1 MGYIIIRMP
10 DGSYAKIP
18 AGRAPLPPDPPDDP
32 KDPPPPTGDWVT
44 RPELEEEV
52 ERLTQTDQ
60 DLQEQ
65 IDELREGRQED
76 RQRID
81 DLSEQVESITDQ
93 IEDIVGDVSGSVIER
108 VEVLEDKK
116 LLIAI
121 RETSTTPVTG
131 VTYQARYKGGKIQP
145 GYLTVLSADGSKPA
159 LTLDGTPIQGS
170 IDESGLI
177 TLNLPP
183 SDQVTFVFSAEVS
196 FLEMPRDAFQQHFVT
211 ELERKTQ
218 LILDVDRINRD
229 LEIQEITPSALSA
242 ASIGETVY
250 LSFAYK
256 DSPKL
261 SHFVVEVHDPVTG
274 QWVPYDG
281 ASGVVTK

>member
-18 AGRAPLPPDPPDDP
+18 AERAPDPPP
-32 KDPPPPTGDWVT
+32 PPPPPPPPTGDWVT
-44 RPELEEEV
+44 RPEFEEEV
-52 ERLTQTDQ
+52 SRLQQTDQ
-60 DLQEQ
+60 ELQEQ
-65 IDELREGRQED
+65 IDQLKED
-76 RQRID
+76 REVLDHRID
-81 DLSEQVESITDQ
+81 EIVEQVGSITDQ
-93 IEDIVGDVSGSVIER
+93 IQDIVGDVSGDVIDR
-108 VEVLEDKK
+108 VQVLEDKR
-116 LLIAI
+116 LIIAI
-121 RETSTTPVTG
+121 RETTTAPVTG

-145 GYLTVLSADGSKPA
+145 GYLTVLNADGSKPA
-159 LTLDGTPIQGS
+159 FTPDGTPVHGS
-170 IDESGLI
+170 ISENGVI
-177 TLNLPP
+177 TLNHPP
-183 SDQVTFVFSAEVS
+183 NAPVTFVFSAEVS

-218 LILDVDRINRD
+218 LILDVDRIDRE

-242 ASIGETVY
+242 TSIGDNVY
-250 LSFAYK
+250 LTFAYK

-261 SHFVVEVHDPVTG
+261 SHFIIEVHDPVTG

>member
-183 SDQVTFVFSAEVS
+183 SDRVTFVFSAEVS

>member
-18 AGRAPLPPDPPDDP
+18 AGSAPPPEDPPDDP

-81 DLSEQVESITDQ
+81 DLSDQVDSITDQ
-93 IEDIVGDVSGSVIER
+93 IQDIVGDISGDVIER

-116 LLIAI
+116 LVIAI
-121 RETSTTPVTG
+121 REVSAAPVTG
-131 VTYQARYKGGKIQP
+131 IVYQARYKGGKIQP
-145 GYLTVLSADGSKPA
+145 GYLTVLSVDGSKPA
-159 LTLDGTPIQGS
+159 FTPDGTPVQGT
-170 IDESGLI
+170 INESGVI

-183 SDQVTFVFSAEVS
+183 NDRVTFVFSAEVS

-218 LILDVDRINRD
+218 LILDVDRIDRE

-242 ASIGETVY
+242 TSVGENVFV
-250 LSFAYK
+250 SFAYK

-261 SHFVVEVHDPVTG
+261 SHFIIEVHDPVTG

>member
-18 AGRAPLPPDPPDDP
+18 AGSAPPPPDPPDDP

-183 SDQVTFVFSAEVS
+183 SDRVTFVFSAEVS